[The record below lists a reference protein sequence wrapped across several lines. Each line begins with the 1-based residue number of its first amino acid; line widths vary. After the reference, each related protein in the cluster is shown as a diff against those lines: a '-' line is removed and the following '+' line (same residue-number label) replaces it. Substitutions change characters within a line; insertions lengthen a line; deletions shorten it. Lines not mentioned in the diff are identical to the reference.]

1 MIKFDLNLFL
11 FLTVCIVTPVM
22 TPTYGSILGKKGV
35 FLLIDTI
42 VLNSPFLDKNC
53 AIKIEEISVQRSGID
68 FELGELMYRFTT
80 KELKGTYD
88 SSIRVN
94 IKRERFVNVKDMR
107 TLKKVTIKEDCDPYL
122 QVECSLHK
130 FFLGHNIYGGSD
142 DVKKQVLF
150 LVLFLEEQFNIS
162 LPFYEDWIISRI
174 DYARVYNLGEN
185 INNFFEGFSQV
196 YYPRR
201 QVQKYG
207 NTGLYFP
214 GTYTTLKLYNKHEE
228 FKKHDSKKLK
238 KILSP
243 TKLKELRDTSK
254 GILRIELEVKSRKLR
269 DIYNELPLVK
279 DIKIEDIKNQ
289 FNVEILRIFKVSEKN
304 MRIYNNS
311 SDVENI
317 LREKY
322 GNQGNIYL
330 GTWYRL
336 SVNGYENVKKTMSE
350 SSFYRHISKLKDAG
364 VSWNHT
370 DIVKCENKV
379 IEFVFNPLNTDLEIK
394 DDLIFKI
401 AN

>member
-1 MIKFDLNLFL
+1 MILKD
-11 FLTVCIVTPVM
+11 
-22 TPTYGSILGKKGV
+22 KKGV
-35 FLLIDTI
+35 FKLIDTI
-42 VLNSPFLDKNC
+42 VLNSPYLDEKT
-53 AIKIEEISVQRSGID
+53 AEIIENLSIQRSGID
-68 FELGELMYRFTT
+68 FELGELIYKFTT
-80 KELKGTYD
+80 KELKGTHD
-88 SSIRVN
+88 SSIRIN
-94 IKRERFVNVKDMR
+94 IKRERFINIKDMR

-122 QVECSLHK
+122 QIECSLHK
-130 FFLGHNIYGGSD
+130 FFLGHNIFGGSD
-142 DVKKQVLF
+142 DIKKQVLF

-162 LPFYEDWIISRI
+162 LPFYEDFIISRI
-174 DYARVYNLGEN
+174 DYAQVYRLGDN
-185 INNFFEGFSQV
+185 IDAFFEGFSQV

-243 TKLKELRDTSK
+243 TKLKELKDTSK

-289 FNVEILRIFKVSEKN
+289 FNVEILRILKVSEEK
-304 MRIYNNS
+304 MKIYNNS
-311 SDVENI
+311 SDVERV
-317 LREKY
+317 LYEKY
-322 GNQGNIYL
+322 GTQGNIYL

-336 SVNGYENVKKTMSE
+336 SINGYDKVKDSMSKPT
-350 SSFYRHISKLKDAG
+350 FYRHISKLKDAG

-370 DIVKCENKV
+370 DVTLTENKV
-379 IEFVFNPLNTDLEIK
+379 MHFVFNPINSDLEIK
-394 DDLIFKI
+394 DDLIFGI